1 MDKSVKHRH
10 GMFPERALKCAVSE
24 MKSMT
29 AVVLIIASEML
40 VLGCSGSSTSSGDE
54 DHIVAGVNL
63 TELFQLPTAAERE
76 DVLDD
81 WTSRTHAAVEVSTV
95 SQTSVSLG
103 GTASTLRIVS
113 HSVGANTHFGAVLS
127 PDNAGSGTLPVVVYL
142 HGGDDGVDVSEL
154 LTVLPIA
161 LGSSQDDYVYL
172 VPSFRA
178 EELRYSGVTYTSTGQ
193 ASPWDR
199 DVDDVLSLIDAAL
212 TIVPAADPE
221 RVGVVGFSRGACV
234 AMIAGIR
241 DPRIDLV
248 IEFFG
253 PTDFFSPWSEDIFA
267 DALDG
272 SLRDLPGL
280 STLNEDIIQPL
291 KNGGLSNASARL
303 EMLRRS
309 PVYFVDMLPPTQ
321 AHHGTVDNVV
331 PVTEAELL
339 RAAFTAGGL
348 SSPDHT
354 VYIYTGGGHS
364 PLTLLGSFER
374 ARGFLGRLTNPSRSI
389 AVGDTPND

>member
-1 MDKSVKHRH
+1 M
-10 GMFPERALKCAVSE
+10 ML
-24 MKSMT
+24 
-29 AVVLIIASEML
+29 IASEIL
-40 VLGCSGSSTSSGDE
+40 VVGCSGSSTSSGDE
-54 DHIVAGVNL
+54 DRIVAGVNL
-63 TELFQLPTAAERE
+63 TELFKAPTVAERQ
-76 DVLDD
+76 DVISD
-81 WTSRTHAAVEVSTV
+81 WTSRTHGAAGVSTA
-95 SQTSVSLG
+95 SQTAVSLG

-127 PDNAGSGTLPVVVYL
+127 PDNAEPGTLPVVVYI
-142 HGGDDGVDVSEL
+142 HGGDEGVDVSEL

-172 VPSFRA
+172 VPSFRS
-178 EELRYSGVTYTSTGQ
+178 EELRYNGVTYTSTGDP
-193 ASPWDR
+193 SPWDR

-212 TIVPAADPE
+212 SIAPAADGD
-221 RVGVVGFSRGACV
+221 RIGVVGFSRGACV
-234 AMIAGIR
+234 AMLAGIR

-267 DALDG
+267 DALEG
-272 SLRDLPGL
+272 TLRDLPGL

-291 KNGGLSNASARL
+291 KNGSLSHATARL

-309 PVYFVDMLPPTQ
+309 PVYFVEMLPPTQ

-339 RAAFTAGGL
+339 RAAYIAGGL
-348 SSPDHT
+348 STPDYT
-354 VYIYTGGGHS
+354 VYIYAGGVHN
-364 PLTLLGSFER
+364 PRTLLGSFER
-374 ARGFLGRLTNPSRSI
+374 ARVFLGQLSNPPGFV
-389 AVGDTPND
+389 AVGDTPDD